1 MLHSK
6 KSRASLVVII
16 DSSII
21 IDSLGCKVDLA
32 SEISRVLSKAF
43 TPTILTGTVSEIEN
57 ILRRSTGEKRKKQ
70 LTMALEIAKRFNKL
84 DYNPLGDEEMDDVI
98 LRAARDL
105 GAVVATDDGELRK
118 RLAKAGTPVL
128 FLRGKSHIEASG
140 YPEGLEDPFPDSS
153 DHHQYQRD

>member
-6 KSRASLVVII
+6 KSRASLVVIM

-21 IDSLGCKVDLA
+21 IDSLVCKVDLIL
-32 SEISRVLSKAF
+32 EIGRVLSRAF
-43 TPTILTGTVSEIEN
+43 TPTILSGTILEIEN
-57 ILRRSTGEKRKKQ
+57 ILRRSTGEKRRKQ
-70 LTMALEIAKRFNKL
+70 LTMALEIAKRFDKL

-98 LRAARDL
+98 LRVARKIR
-105 GAVVATDDGELRK
+105 AIVATDDGTLRK
-118 RLAKAGTPVL
+118 RLAKAGTPIL

-153 DHHQYQRD
+153 DHYRYQRD